1 MRRLPLA
8 GDRSSGRV
16 AARRHDPSVELH
28 GYEQSA
34 RRCCLVTDAGAE
46 RATIARWLTLAAR
59 PEQAR
64 RRGHERRLLVVEQ
77 RERADLCRA
86 RGRSERPH
94 QARSGVA
101 VTCEWH
107 RLVAAGAPRRRC
119 RSRAGWGFLRS
130 AAVAA
135 MGRLWLEP
143 ATLGRER
150 RCAFLVGVHA
160 EITVGRDGRGGQQL
174 RLLGVAGCVTG

>member
-1 MRRLPLA
+1 VLLCARSASPTTHERSIGSASLRQR
-8 GDRSSGRV
+8 RSSIPPPSEARSRHGVPRHRLQRV
-16 AARRHDPSVELH
+16 RPS
-28 GYEQSA
+28 GA
-34 RRCCLVTDAGAE
+34 CAG
-46 RATIARWLTLAAR
+46 R

-64 RRGHERRLLVVEQ
+64 LRGHERRLLVVEQ